1 MSNATAKP
9 KSVQQTM
16 RESQPASS
24 PQTSV
29 QQSNTSFSKSSTAM
43 DSVSSGT
50 SKPAFPQS
58 VLHLESFD
66 PKAGVNLSGLN
77 SPPLAVKC
85 VKLFLKPDTPLLA
98 AGRLHLIERWD
109 FMKQKNLSQIFYPF
123 LITSA
128 LRTQLHCPQF
138 SLAISQ

>member
-24 PQTSV
+24 PKTSV
-29 QQSNTSFSKSSTAM
+29 QQSNTSFLKSSTAM

-66 PKAGVNLSGLN
+66 PKARVNKKFGK
-77 SPPLAVKC
+77 VK
-85 VKLFLKPDTPLLA
+85 
-98 AGRLHLIERWD
+98 
-109 FMKQKNLSQIFYPF
+109 
-123 LITSA
+123 
-128 LRTQLHCPQF
+128 
-138 SLAISQ
+138 SL